1 MLIFSTYF
9 VKQSVLATKGIE
21 INGRKYILFTKNF
34 GNLNTMVCR
43 VVGDTAMMSGNRL
56 GSGIELLVTV
66 QHKSVDQPR
75 KRYFV
80 MLNT

>member
-1 MLIFSTYF
+1 
-9 VKQSVLATKGIE
+9 
-21 INGRKYILFTKNF
+21 
-34 GNLNTMVCR
+34 
-43 VVGDTAMMSGNRL
+43 VGDTAMMSGNRL